1 MVRPGTIARSHTRLQ
16 EEPMKQRSRR
26 TTLGLFGAT
35 AALCC
40 LSASLVG
47 GQAPTP
53 AQPVAESVFKNIQ
66 VMKGVPADE
75 LMASMGLISNALAV
89 NCTYCHLGDG
99 GGGWGEY
106 ARDNDKKM
114 MARVMIRMV
123 SGINQTYFGGRQV
136 VTCVSC
142 HNGANRPKSTS
153 NMAAYYGLPLSDDPD
168 DIVRQAVGAPTPD
181 QVLDKYIQALGGAQ
195 RIAAL
200 TSFVGKGTHMGYGDA
215 DMAPMQVFAKA
226 PNQYSEVL
234 TTGSGTITKTFDGRL
249 GWSSVPD
256 AFTPLPLR
264 ALKGAELEGARLD
277 AMLAFPTQIRQA
289 LTNWRGSVPSAI
301 GDEDVQVIQGT
312 MANGFPVKLYFSDE
326 SGLLVRQ
333 IRHIE
338 AALGR
343 ATWQLDYADYRD
355 VAGVKIPFKRTLSW
369 QSGQTAVQLSDV
381 QANVPVDAARFGRPA
396 APVPAR

>member
-1 MVRPGTIARSHTRLQ
+1 MNRRPRCATLAVFG
-16 EEPMKQRSRR
+16 
-26 TTLGLFGAT
+26 TTLAVFGMSVAMT
-35 AALCC
+35 A
-40 LSASLVG
+40 

-53 AQPVAESVFKNIQ
+53 AIPVAEAVFTNIQ

-75 LMASMGLISNALAV
+75 LMASMGFISNALAV
-89 NCTYCHLGDG
+89 NCTYCHLGEG
-99 GGGWGEY
+99 GGGWAEY

-153 NMAAYYGLPLSDDPD
+153 NMSVYYGVPTSDEPD
-168 DIVRQAVGAPTPD
+168 DIVRPAVGAPTPD

-195 RIAAL
+195 RIATL
-200 TSFVGKGTHMGYGDA
+200 TSLVGKGTHMGYGDA
-215 DMAPMQVFAKA
+215 DMAPMQLFAKA

-234 TTGSGTITKTFDGRL
+234 TTGSGSITRTFDGRL
-249 GWSSVPD
+249 GWSSVPE
-256 AFTPLPLR
+256 AFTPLSQR
-264 ALKGAELEGARLD
+264 ALKGAELEGAKLD
-277 AMLAFPTQIRQA
+277 AMLAFPTQVKQL
-289 LTNWRGSVPSAI
+289 LTNWKGAVPSAI
-301 GDEDVQVIQGT
+301 GDVDVQVIQGT
-312 MANGFPVKLYFSDE
+312 MANGYPVKLYFDEE

-333 IRHIE
+333 IRYIE

-343 ATWQLDYADYRD
+343 ATWQIDYSDYRD
-355 VAGVKIPFKRTLSW
+355 VAGVKIPFKRTLLW
-369 QSGQTAVQLSDV
+369 QSGQTSVQLDDV
-381 QANVPVDAARFGRPA
+381 QANVPVDAARFARPA